1 MSQYPPPYPP
11 QQFPYPGGAPVPYY
25 RSADDLLRPAKR
37 AGVVMIVLGVLFVII
52 GLLYAAVSYLLG
64 RADIMS
70 TPESQAFQQRF
81 QELETQMGGNVS
93 VETMLLYA
101 GGALLAV
108 GAVVGTLGVLVRS
121 GRRGPVITSLVI
133 TIGLTIIV
141 GLMTLGSIA
150 NSLLKGVPADQLAG
164 GLCVSLVP
172 LVLLVMALVW
182 LIQAARAAP
191 DVARAQQQVQNQ
203 SWPQYG
209 QQQYYQ
215 PPGPSAPGPPPGAG
229 GYHQYPA
236 APPPPPAPPPPSG
249 PEDRPR
255 E

>member
-1 MSQYPPPYPP
+1 LSQNPPPYPP
-11 QQFPYPGGAPVPYY
+11 QQYPYPGGAPVPYY

-70 TPESQAFQQRF
+70 TPEGQAFQQRF
-81 QELETQMGGNVS
+81 RELESQMRGVS
-93 VETMLLYA
+93 VETLLLYM

-121 GRRGPVITSLVI
+121 GRRGPVITSLVV
-133 TIGLTIIV
+133 TIGLTILV

-172 LVLLVMALVW
+172 LVLLIMALVW

-191 DVARAQQQVQNQ
+191 GVARAQQQVPNQ
-203 SWPQYG
+203 PWPQYG

-215 PPGPSAPGPPPGAG
+215 PPGPPAPGPPPGAG

-236 APPPPPAPPPPSG
+236 PPPPPSPPSSG